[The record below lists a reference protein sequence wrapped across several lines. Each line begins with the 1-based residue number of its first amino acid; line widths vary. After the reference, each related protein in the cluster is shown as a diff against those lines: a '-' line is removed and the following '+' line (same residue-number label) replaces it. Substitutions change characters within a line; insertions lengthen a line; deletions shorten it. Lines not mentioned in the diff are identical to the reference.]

1 MGSAGMA
8 RWATKDAMGR
18 GNPVQPG
25 THMALLVLGVALQP
39 LGSTGAH
46 PRAQLALQTCYK
58 KAALHFG
65 VGTHK
70 SLPVVQ

>member
-1 MGSAGMA
+1 M
-8 RWATKDAMGR
+8 
-18 GNPVQPG
+18 QPG
-25 THMALLVLGVALQP
+25 THMALLVLGLALQP

-46 PRAQLALQTCYK
+46 PHAQLALQTCYK

-70 SLPVVQ
+70 SLPAVQ